1 MGLYSWSYPK
11 VIEHF
16 HYNLNYDIQDY
27 LSLLPY
33 ASSLGIND
41 VLQEEQSDDAEIL
54 SPHGVFA

>member
-1 MGLYSWSYPK
+1 MELLSWSYSK
-11 VIEHF
+11 VIDRFTLHLI
-16 HYNLNYDIQDY
+16 YGIQDY
-27 LSLLPY
+27 LSFLPY